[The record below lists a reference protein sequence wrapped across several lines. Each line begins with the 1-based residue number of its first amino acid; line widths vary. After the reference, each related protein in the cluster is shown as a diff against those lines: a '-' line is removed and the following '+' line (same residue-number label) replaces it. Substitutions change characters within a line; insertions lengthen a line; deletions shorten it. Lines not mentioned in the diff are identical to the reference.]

1 MTELTWILTSCLL
14 ILAVVAIRQGLGRRL
29 RPGLRYALW
38 ALVLI
43 RLLYP
48 GSLWQSPVSVES
60 VASGSELMRDMEAL
74 RELDDIRLEENGTVT
89 GLYRENDPVTAPE
102 NPGTDASQGEK
113 APAGSYVPVAVDVTP
128 QRFEQMERMLSAR
141 RVLGTIWL
149 AGAALTAGLI
159 VLTNLTMYVRLRKRR
174 VPVKAACPVRVWAVE
189 GLDSSCL
196 FAGSVYINPET
207 VYDDERLSHVLA
219 HELSHRR
226 HLDPLWAALRCA
238 ALAVHW
244 YNPLVWY
251 AAKLSRQDSELCAD
265 AGALK
270 RLGGEA
276 WDRYGATLIELS
288 RRPAGLSPLCAAT
301 TMSGTKKQLKERVI
315 MIARRPRAT
324 LAVAVAALLIAAIA
338 VGCAFAGGDG
348 DTAVNQGDDTSRDTS
363 GDTTEDTT
371 GDTTEDTTGD
381 TGDNSTEPEDTF
393 KLPGDGDT
401 LASLLDDSVNVND
414 LVLSDKEWNELED
427 PVNGGKAV
435 LAEKYLKLLST
446 TVWKKTD
453 PGAYADYF
461 TVVLQPTPRVS
472 SQSWK
477 ITAFQNTSVI
487 HLETWMGDVWLEAS
501 NIPDVEG
508 IDRRNIYTT
517 LYNWFLDARTASKLS
532 VGGTP
537 ITQEELSQWRETF
550 RGDYTV
556 DNTGYPSS
564 VNGFFLSDWADPR
577 DLDLG
582 EFLYYFGWPEWMDY
596 QGEDPTGE
604 ELADVYK
611 AVQDMNGEEEVTWLD
626 ALPCHKIPASVV
638 DVVLKHY
645 AGITLDD
652 LSKDWRSQL
661 LYLEKY
667 DSFYTFTSDFGPGWF
682 YPLYGE
688 RQGDILTLWSASH
701 VLTIKQSGGQW
712 RFISHLPRGE

>member
-1 MTELTWILTSCLL
+1 MTELTWILTGCLL
-14 ILAVVAIRQGLGRRL
+14 ILAVIAIRRFLGRRL

-48 GSLWQSPVSVES
+48 GTLWQSPVSVAS
-60 VASGSELMRDMEAL
+60 AASGSELVQDMETL

-89 GLYRENDPVTAPE
+89 GLYRDNGPVLAPGDPGA
-102 NPGTDASQGEK
+102 DASQGDR

-128 QRFEQMERMLSAR
+128 QRFERMERVLSVR
-141 RVLGTIWL
+141 HVLGIVWL
-149 AGAALTAGLI
+149 AGTALTAGLI

-174 VPVKAACPVRVWAVE
+174 VPVEAACPVRVWAVE

-207 VYDDERLSHVLA
+207 VYDDERLGHVLA

-238 ALAVHW
+238 ALAIHW

-251 AAKLSRQDSELCAD
+251 AANLSRQDSELCAD

-270 RLGGEA
+270 RLGGDA

-288 RRPAGLSPLCAAT
+288 RRPVGFSPLCAAT

-324 LAVAVAALLIAAIA
+324 LAVALVALLIAAMA
-338 VGCAFAGGDG
+338 VGCAFAGGNG
-348 DTAVNQGDDTSRDTS
+348 DTGTNKGDDTAHDTDR
-363 GDTTEDTT
+363 DTTEDS
-371 GDTTEDTTGD
+371 TGD
-381 TGDNSTEPEDTF
+381 TGDTSTEPEDTF

-401 LASLLDDSVNVND
+401 LASLLDGVVSVND
-414 LVLSDKEWNELED
+414 LELSTKEWNELED

-453 PGAYADYF
+453 PGAYSGYF
-461 TVVLQPTPRVS
+461 TVVLQPASWVS
-472 SQSWK
+472 SQPWK
-477 ITAFQNTSVI
+477 ITAFQNISVI
-487 HLETWMGDVWLEAS
+487 HLETWIGAVWLEAS
-501 NIPDVEG
+501 DIPDVEG
-508 IDRRNIYTT
+508 IDRRDIYTT

-532 VGGTP
+532 TGGTP
-537 ITQEELSQWRETF
+537 ITAEELSRWRETL
-550 RGDYTV
+550 RGEYTA
-556 DNTGYPSS
+556 DGTGYPSS
-564 VNGFFLSDWADPR
+564 VNGFFRSDWSDPR
-577 DLDLG
+577 NLDLG
-582 EFLYYFGWPEWMDY
+582 EFLYYFGWPEEFHLMDATFY
-596 QGEDPTGE
+596 HEEDPSQE
-604 ELADVYK
+604 ELADVYQ
-611 AVQDMNGEEEVTWLD
+611 AVQERSGEEDTAWLD
-626 ALPCHKIPASVV
+626 ALPCHKIPAFVV
-638 DVVLKHY
+638 DYVLEKY

-652 LSKDWRSQL
+652 MSKDWRSQL

-667 DSFYTFTSDFGPGWF
+667 DSFYTFTSDFGPGEF

-688 RQGDILTLWSASH
+688 RQGDILTLWSGDH
-701 VLTIKQSGGQW
+701 VLTIRQSGDQW
-712 RFISHLPRGE
+712 TFISHLPRGE

>member
-14 ILAVVAIRQGLGRRL
+14 ILAVVAIRRFLGRRL
-29 RPGLRYALW
+29 RPGLLYALW
-38 ALVLI
+38 ALVLV

-48 GSLWQSPVSVES
+48 GTLWQSPVSVES
-60 VASGSELMRDMEAL
+60 AASGSELIQDMEAL
-74 RELDDIRLEENGTVT
+74 RELDDIRFEENGTVT
-89 GLYRENDPVTAPE
+89 GLYRDNGPVPAPGD
-102 NPGTDASQGEK
+102 PGTDASQGDK

-128 QRFEQMERMLSAR
+128 QRFERMERVLSVR
-141 RVLGTIWL
+141 RVLGIVWL
-149 AGAALTAGLI
+149 AGTALTAGLI
-159 VLTNLTMYVRLRKRR
+159 VLTNVTMYVRLRKRR
-174 VPVKAACPVRVWAVE
+174 VPVHAACPVRVWAVE

-207 VYDDERLSHVLA
+207 VYDEERLGHVLA

-244 YNPLVWY
+244 FDPLVWY
-251 AAKLSRQDSELCAD
+251 AANLSRQDSELCAD

-270 RLGGEA
+270 RLGGDV

-288 RRPAGLSPLCAAT
+288 RKPAGLSPLCAAT

-315 MIARRPRAT
+315 MIARRPRTT
-324 LAVAVAALLIAAIA
+324 LTVALAALLIAAVA
-338 VGCAFAGGDG
+338 VGCAFAGGNG
-348 DTAVNQGDDTSRDTS
+348 DTGMNKGDDTTHDAA
-363 GDTTEDTT
+363 GDIIEDS
-371 GDTTEDTTGD
+371 TGD
-381 TGDNSTEPEDTF
+381 TGGGSTEPEDAF

-401 LASLLDDSVNVND
+401 LASLLDGVASVND
-414 LVLSDKEWNELED
+414 LALSTKEWNELED

-446 TVWKKTD
+446 VVWKKTD

-461 TVVLQPTPRVS
+461 TVILQPASYIS
-472 SQSWK
+472 SQTWK
-477 ITAFQNTSVI
+477 ITAFQNNSVI

-501 NIPDVEG
+501 EIPDMEG
-508 IDRRNIYTT
+508 IDRRDIYTT
-517 LYNWFLDARTASKLS
+517 LYNWFLDARTASGLS

-537 ITQEELSQWRETF
+537 ITGEELSQWREMF
-550 RGDYTV
+550 RGDYTI

-582 EFLYYFGWPEWMDY
+582 ELLYYFGWPEWMNY
-596 QGEDPTGE
+596 QGDDPTEE

-638 DVVLKHY
+638 DVVLEHY

-652 LSKDWRSQL
+652 MNKDWRSEL

-667 DSFYTFTSDFGPGWF
+667 DSFYTFTSDFGPGEF

-688 RQGDILTLWSASH
+688 RQGDILTLWSSSH
-701 VLTIKQSGGQW
+701 VLTIDQSGDGW
-712 RFISHLPRGE
+712 KFISHLPRGE